1 MAKDFEVGK
10 FYEVQVTPF
19 SSKKIPALC
28 TRVLKRKVEFQ
39 YLMRNRDGTLSKAK
53 VSRCLQVASK
63 DNPASAYSPE
73 EIMKFQTLSD
83 DEVRGIREARKL
95 IDNIARK
102 YCRLREKSTPDK
114 ETAHY
119 RMYKELA
126 SLKVDIDIDTDGNSE
141 IVGLSLPSKEY
152 VLDED

>member
-53 VSRCLQVASK
+53 VSRCMQVASK
-63 DNPASAYSPE
+63 DNPASAYSPDVW
-73 EIMKFQTLSD
+73 S
-83 DEVRGIREARKL
+83 GISSTTADMEANKPSAW
-95 IDNIARK
+95 D
-102 YCRLREKSTPDK
+102 S
-114 ETAHY
+114 
-119 RMYKELA
+119 
-126 SLKVDIDIDTDGNSE
+126 VSE
-141 IVGLSLPSKEY
+141 
-152 VLDED
+152 